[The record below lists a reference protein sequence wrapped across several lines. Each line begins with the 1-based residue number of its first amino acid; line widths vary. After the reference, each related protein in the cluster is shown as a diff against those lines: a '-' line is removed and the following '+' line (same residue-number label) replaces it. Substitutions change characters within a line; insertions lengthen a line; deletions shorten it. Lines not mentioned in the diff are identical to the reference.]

1 MPKVRKGAFERWVK
15 RASIATEDY
24 RAGVQEPRR
33 AWKEATLAAKEAW
46 RQGVQQAISQGRWE
60 RQVSAT
66 RNEDWEQKA
75 ATLGADRY
83 APGVQA
89 AQEVYAARV
98 SPYLQ
103 AIERLSLPPRGP
115 KGDPRNLERVRLIA
129 QTLHQMKTGG
139 RSSTSGR

>member
-1 MPKVRKGAFERWVK
+1 MPRVRPGAFERWVK

-24 RAGVQEPRR
+24 RQGVQAPRR
-33 AWKEATLAAKEAW
+33 NWKEATLAAREAW

-60 RQVSAT
+60 RRVSAT
-66 RNEDWEQKA
+66 RNEDWEEKA

-89 AQEVYAARV
+89 AQDIYAARV
-98 SPYLQ
+98 TPYLQ
-103 AIERLSLPPRGP
+103 AIERLTLPPRGP

-129 QTLHQMKTGG
+129 QTLHNLKTGG
-139 RSSTSGR
+139 QSSASGR